1 MAWEHSLS
9 PRRALKLYS
18 KAVRFSAF
26 VSLALVMEG
35 FDTKVVGSLY
45 SVPAF
50 QKDFGSRTARGNYEI
65 SAAWQS
71 GMSGITGVSVVL
83 GMLLGGYASERFGFR
98 KTMMA
103 ALISMPPIVFI
114 FFFAPSLQV
123 LAVAYF
129 LFCRWPCKYL
139 QPAELT
145 SPSLATWNLP
155 DCHDGVHYRDHAYC
169 TSPLSHQLQFTGLG
183 ELTKGC
189 QSDNQG

>member
-1 MAWEHSLS
+1 MEKYPAKTEPMPDSLVADAEAAMAWEHSLS

-83 GMLLGGYASERFGFR
+83 GMLLGGYASESAGCR
-98 KTMMA
+98 
-103 ALISMPPIVFI
+103 LLS
-114 FFFAPSLQV
+114 V
-123 LAVAYF
+123 L
-129 LFCRWPCKYL
+129 
-139 QPAELT
+139 
-145 SPSLATWNLP
+145 
-155 DCHDGVHYRDHAYC
+155 
-169 TSPLSHQLQFTGLG
+169 
-183 ELTKGC
+183 
-189 QSDNQG
+189 